1 MMSIDSVKSYWEQN
15 PLLAFEVGGVG
26 ADERWQYLDHIKRT
40 DVEAF
45 AINYWGF
52 ESARGKTLLDIGC
65 GPGWLTVMYAR
76 NEATVTAVDLTEQAV
91 ELTSRALSANGVV
104 ASVQVAS
111 AESLPFPDQSF
122 DVVVSSGVLH
132 HTPDVDSAI
141 REAYRVTR
149 EGATP

>member
-1 MMSIDSVKSYWEQN
+1 MG
-15 PLLAFEVGGVG
+15 AVG
-26 ADERWQYLDHIKRT
+26 ADERWQYLDRIKRT
-40 DVEAF
+40 DVDAF

-52 ESARGKTLLDIGC
+52 ESARDKTLLDIGC
-65 GPGWLTVMYAR
+65 GPEWLTAIYAR
-76 NEATVTAVDLTEQAV
+76 NRATVTAVDLTEQAV
-91 ELTSRALSANGVV
+91 ELTSRALSANGVD

-132 HTPDVDSAI
+132 HTPDVGSPI

-149 EGATP
+149 EGGTV